1 MNEYYPY
8 YSTFLIVTLTISIPI
23 YFQKMAEGGIGPT
36 GLNSDTNLIHS
47 SHYSRHSQASQKT
60 MFASSTGA
68 VTYGLELDL
77 RHTPRYRII
86 AAILSGKKVSF
97 RT

>member
-8 YSTFLIVTLTISIPI
+8 YCTFLIVTLTINIPI

-36 GLNSDTNLIHS
+36 GSNSDTNLIHS
-47 SHYSRHSQASQKT
+47 SLYSRHSQASQKT

-68 VTYGLELDL
+68 GDLWVRVRFTTYTSLPHNR
-77 RHTPRYRII
+77 RHFVRQKS
-86 AAILSGKKVSF
+86 LF
-97 RT
+97 